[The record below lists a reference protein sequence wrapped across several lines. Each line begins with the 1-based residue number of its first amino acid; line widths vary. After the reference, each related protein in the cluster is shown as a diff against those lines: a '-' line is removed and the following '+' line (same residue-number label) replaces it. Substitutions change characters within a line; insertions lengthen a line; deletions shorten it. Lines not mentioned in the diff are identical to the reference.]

1 MTKTIEHFFSIT
13 SPWTFLGF
21 QRLTEIAA
29 RNGASVL
36 HKPVDL
42 GKVFAMS
49 GGLPLPKRAPQRQ
62 AYRLAELARW
72 RDYLDIP
79 INAQPKFFP
88 VKGWPAAGMVIAARA
103 RDLDYGTLAHAVL
116 RAIWVEER
124 NIDDVE
130 TLKTIAAAQGFD
142 GPLLLKEAEGE
153 AVKQTFDADTQ
164 EAMDRGVFGAPTYIY
179 NGEMFWG
186 QDRLDFLERALQKG

>member
-21 QRLTEIAA
+21 HRLAEIAA
-29 RNGASVL
+29 RNGATVL

-42 GKVFAMS
+42 GKVFAIS

-72 RDYLDIP
+72 RDYLGVP

-88 VKGWPAAGMVIAARA
+88 VKGWPAAGMVIAARE
-103 RDLDYGTLAHAVL
+103 RGQDYGTLAHAIL

-124 NIDDVE
+124 NIDDIK
-130 TLKTIAAAQGFD
+130 TLEAIAAAQGFD
-142 GPLLLKEAEGE
+142 GPALIKVAESE
-153 AVKQTFDADTQ
+153 AVKTTFETDTQ

-186 QDRLDFLERALQKG
+186 QDRLEFLERALKKG

>member
-21 QRLTEIAA
+21 QRLAEIAA
-29 RNGASVL
+29 RNGAGVI

-42 GKVFAMS
+42 GKVFAIS

-72 RDYLDIP
+72 RDYLGVP
-79 INAQPKFFP
+79 INSQPKFFP
-88 VKGWPAAGMVIAARA
+88 VKGWPAAGMVIAARE
-103 RDLDYGTLAHAVL
+103 RNLDDGTLAHAIL
-116 RAIWVEER
+116 RAIWVEDR
-124 NIDDVE
+124 NIDDLA
-130 TLKTIAAAQGFD
+130 TLEKIAAAQGFD
-142 GPLLLKEAEGE
+142 GPALIKAAECE
-153 AVKQTFDADTQ
+153 SVKKTFETDTQ

-186 QDRLDFLERALQKG
+186 QDRLDFLERALKKG

>member
-21 QRLTEIAA
+21 KRLTEIAA
-29 RNGASVL
+29 RNGAGVL

-42 GKVFAMS
+42 GKVFAIS

-72 RDYLDIP
+72 REYLGIP

-88 VKGWPAAGMVIAARA
+88 VKGWPAAGMVIAARERA
-103 RDLDYGTLAHAVL
+103 KDYGTLAHAIL
-116 RAIWVEER
+116 RAVWVEER
-124 NIDDVE
+124 NIDDLA
-130 TLKTIAAAQGFD
+130 TLEKIATAQGFD
-142 GPLLLKEAEGE
+142 GPALIKAAESE
-153 AVKQTFDADTQ
+153 AVKKTFETDTQ

-186 QDRLDFLERALQKG
+186 QDRLDFLERAVKKG